1 MRPLPQVLRSSGSD
15 WWAVMTVADDMRA
28 TVEAFINERPGYITA
43 LKNTRGTDDQSDY
56 HRWQGGAE
64 ARRQLANALGWT
76 VPHERND
83 KTKEEQL

>member
-1 MRPLPQVLRSSGSD
+1 
-15 WWAVMTVADDMRA
+15 MTVADDMRA

-83 KTKEEQL
+83 KTKEEEL